1 MKTRGETSWCLGVL
15 VSNQDNQICWY
26 CWILFPVYFSLTQ
39 HQSLFTKSL
48 KLFAYFPWVISMLE
62 SVKKGCFRFTRRS
75 LVKSLL
81 LNKMFTFIQ
90 RVSGLYT
97 HIGCICICEDFD
109 GGWWTD
115 INNQSVIKAPNKINC
130 DLRLDRNLRTT

>member
-26 CWILFPVYFSLTQ
+26 CWILFPVYFSLTE

-48 KLFAYFPWVISMLE
+48 KLLAYFPWCISMLE
-62 SVKKGCFRFTRRS
+62 SVRKGCFRFTRRS

-81 LNKMFTFIQ
+81 LTKMFTFIQ
-90 RVSGLYT
+90 RVSGLYS
-97 HIGCICICEDFD
+97 HWLHLHM
-109 GGWWTD
+109 WWLWWWMM
-115 INNQSVIKAPNKINC
+115 SRVVIKAPNEINC
-130 DLRLDRNLRTT
+130 KEQRE